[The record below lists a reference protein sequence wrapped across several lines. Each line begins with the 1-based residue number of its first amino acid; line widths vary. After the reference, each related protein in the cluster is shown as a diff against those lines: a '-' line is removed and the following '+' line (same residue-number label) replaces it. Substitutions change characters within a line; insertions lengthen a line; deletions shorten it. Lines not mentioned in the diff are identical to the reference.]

1 VTATVLLGLAALV
14 ALALRPS
21 PVPVELATVTRGS
34 MRVTLDEDGET
45 RVRDRYVVSAPLAGR
60 VLRIVLEPGDPV
72 VANRTVL
79 ATFLPMAPALL
90 DVRTRAEIQA
100 RIAAAEA
107 ALKGARAAED
117 RAAAQLAQAERE
129 RQRSRELAKAGALA
143 PEQLEG
149 AELSVQTLRTG
160 LESARAGVRTG
171 EAELRLARA
180 SLIGPAG
187 GDRSG
192 TAIQLRAPVNGIVLR
207 RVHESE
213 AIVQQGEPLVE
224 VGDVSKLEIVADYL
238 STDAVRIRARQPA
251 LVERWGGGETI
262 RGTVRRVEPSGF
274 TKVSALGVE
283 EQRVNVILD
292 FESPRDAFTRLGD
305 RFRVEVR
312 VIVWEEPDVTK
323 VPVSALVRDGD
334 RWAVFMVEEARARR
348 VPVRIGQRND
358 TEAQI
363 LEGLSP
369 GARVIAFPSESVAD
383 GVAVEA
389 TNQGPRS

>member
-149 AELSVQTLRTG
+149 AELSVQTLRTA

-187 GDRSG
+187 GDRGG

-323 VPVSALVRDGD
+323 VPVSGLVRDGD
-334 RWAVFMVEEARARR
+334 RWAVFVMEDARARR

-358 TEAQI
+358 TEAQV

-369 GARVIAFPSESVAD
+369 GARVIVFPSESVAD
-383 GVAVEA
+383 GVAVA
-389 TNQGPRS
+389 TTD